1 MVEGSW
7 PTHMNDP
14 NTAPPENVA
23 LIAPMM
29 LDLGSVLKK
38 LRKWGDWMT
47 TVMTPLSYPNKK
59 LPLAAKI
66 ARPMLN
72 QRPIFAADQ
81 EKSENSDLVGR
92 EVQDDYPSI
101 IDVGRSCAVVVPCRS
116 WSEQRS

>member
-29 LDLGSVLKK
+29 LDLGSVLKN

-72 QRPIFAADQ
+72 QRPIVAADQ
-81 EKSENSDLVGR
+81 GKIRCGENFDLVGR
-92 EVQDDYPSI
+92 E
-101 IDVGRSCAVVVPCRS
+101 CARRLS
-116 WSEQRS
+116 